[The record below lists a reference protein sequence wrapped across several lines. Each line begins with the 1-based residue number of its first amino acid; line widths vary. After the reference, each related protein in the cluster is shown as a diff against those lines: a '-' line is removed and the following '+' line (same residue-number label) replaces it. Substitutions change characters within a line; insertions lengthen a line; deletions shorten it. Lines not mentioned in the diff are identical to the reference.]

1 MVLSAWT
8 IWLFRFMGFRAKSG
22 TEWTGY
28 SLDCYD
34 YWSNCGAEND
44 SFSFM
49 SRYVCPVLVS
59 FLAISATLI
68 VTVSILYWNYSET
81 MYVLI
86 ITIITPGTQVPRYL
100 LLSNLFRPR
109 YRRAT
114 KKSTVLDHWGKKV
127 HFLVNL
133 FGQWILNMSKSTSCD
148 QVLLKLCSSP
158 AHRGWM
164 FFLILVQS
172 RLRSCKKNCTFS
184 TCNQGLRICAQVP
197 TLALLKFYSRLWK
210 ALLKLSSSF
219 THVEFRALYSSS
231 TKVLLRA
238 LKSCTQVLKS
248 PKKVVFKFY

>member
-133 FGQWILNMSKSTSCD
+133 IFWSMNSKH
-148 QVLLKLCSSP
+148 VKEHKLWP
-158 AHRGWM
+158 
-164 FFLILVQS
+164 
-172 RLRSCKKNCTFS
+172 
-184 TCNQGLRICAQVP
+184 
-197 TLALLKFYSRLWK
+197 
-210 ALLKLSSSF
+210 
-219 THVEFRALYSSS
+219 SS
-231 TKVLLRA
+231 TE
-238 LKSCTQVLKS
+238 
-248 PKKVVFKFY
+248 VVFKSCSQGLNVLLNSCSKPPEKL